1 MSDIFLSYTEQDR
14 EQARRIAAALE
25 SVGWTVWWDR
35 RIPAGET
42 WRSVLEEALQNMR
55 CMIVLWSSRSIESEW
70 VSEEATEGRR
80 LEKLVPVMI
89 EPVRPPAGFREIQA
103 ADLTNWDGSREFEGM
118 RMRRTSRR
126 HQAIMAT
133 LTIRLIG
140 LAGQPQRIAGHGAD
154 GRPSQWRACCCSLR
168 VPYSLR

>member
-14 EQARRIAAALE
+14 EQARRIAAVLE

-89 EPVRPPAGFREIQA
+89 EPV
-103 ADLTNWDGSREFEGM
+103 LSYVLL
-118 RMRRTSRR
+118 
-126 HQAIMAT
+126 H
-133 LTIRLIG
+133 LH
-140 LAGQPQRIAGHGAD
+140 HGY
-154 GRPSQWRACCCSLR
+154 PLLP
-168 VPYSLR
+168 VL